1 MVKCSTKY
9 LLIKY
14 QKNQIRSILI
24 NNLRQMSLRG
34 RDCVNQEVFDDF
46 YQDYINYENYR
57 RGIINSFSPG
67 KK

>member
-1 MVKCSTKY
+1 
-9 LLIKY
+9 
-14 QKNQIRSILI
+14 
-24 NNLRQMSLRG
+24 MSLRG
-34 RDCVNQEVFDDF
+34 RNCVNQEVFDDF